1 MPIPKNMVED
11 SMMKRTL
18 LVLLIMTVVLSS
30 FFVLDFK
37 AAKSE
42 TRANSQI
49 ASYSTGEPR
58 IDFPGRIYLYVEGDD
73 ALSGF
78 IREEIRAELEKVG
91 MDVEEAGTFE
101 EKYDSQALLVNIRES
116 EGLYTPFYASSSLK
130 ITYFYT
136 STGED
141 TIYFE
146 KFKEGNVTVRFVN
159 TSLREGEKLMDGE
172 LELQDSTKGII
183 SMKAYRKHLAEEAAK
198 NVVDQ
203 LQTQIRDIP

>member
-1 MPIPKNMVED
+1 MGED
-11 SMMKRTL
+11 ANTKKIL
-18 LVLLIMTVVLSS
+18 LAVLILAVVLSS

-42 TRANSQI
+42 TRANSRI
-49 ASYSTGEPR
+49 AAYSTGEPQ
-58 IDFPGRIYLYVEGDD
+58 IDFPGRIYLYVEGDE

-78 IREEIRAELEKVG
+78 VREKIRAELEKAG
-91 MDVEEAGTFE
+91 MDVEDSESFE
-101 EKYDSQALLVNIRES
+101 EKYDSQALLVNVRES
-116 EGLYTPFYASSSLK
+116 EGMYTPIYASSNLE
-130 ITYFYT
+130 IMYFYT

-159 TSLREGEKLMDGE
+159 TGSQEGEKMADGK
-172 LELQDSTKGII
+172 LELQDSTKGIV
-183 SMKAYRKHLAEEAAK
+183 SRKAYRKHLAEEAAK

-203 LQTQIRDIP
+203 LQNQIRDIP